1 MFRAQDPSDNQ
12 DEAKMQDLMFKL
24 NIVLFIGT
32 IVAIRTGNF
41 LNQNLNDV
49 L

>member
-1 MFRAQDPSDNQ
+1 MFRTQEAGDNQ

-24 NIVLFIGT
+24 NIGLFIAT

-41 LNQNLNDV
+41 LN
-49 L
+49 